1 MSLSDIWLLYRAR
14 LRARAVLVQEGLA
27 ILGIAVGVALLFASQ
42 VASTSLTRSV
52 ARMTKQ
58 IVGDTQYQLDARGP
72 DGFDEGL
79 LLAVRRVPG
88 VKVALPVLEQQAN
101 IRGLHGERS
110 IELIGADPRF
120 AHFAGPVL
128 RRFSARQL
136 AAQQALALPES
147 LARSLGVGSLETAKL
162 QIGAHVTTTLV
173 GATLGP
179 ADIGEMAHSPVAVA
193 PVSYVQRLAGLNRR
207 MTRIFVQVQAD
218 HGAQAAE
225 GLRRLAAASHVSFEP
240 ANYDATLF
248 SRAAAPAT
256 QSQTLFSAIS
266 ALVGFMF
273 ALNAMLMTVPSR
285 RRLVEDVR
293 KQGATRWMTLQILS
307 FDAAVIG
314 VMACVV
320 GLGLGDVL
328 SIAAFHGT
336 PGYLSS
342 AFPVGSERSVTWTSV
357 TLAVL
362 CGLGAAVT
370 GVLWPLR
377 DIVVRPFRVRD
388 GSAGADR
395 RLSIAHVLLGA
406 GSLCF
411 AGLVLVVHPAW
422 ATLGCLA
429 LFVALMSLLPVLFDA
444 IVAIFERIQRPLMG
458 SSSVLAVT
466 ELRTP
471 QTRVRSL
478 AIAATG
484 AIALFGVVAI
494 HGAQF
499 NLTSGLE
506 ASTRDID
513 AAADMWVLP
522 AGGSDTFLTIP
533 FKGIDTRGIL
543 KVSGVRSVAPY
554 RGSFL
559 NWSDRRIW
567 VRAVP
572 SVTRESIPPDQLT
585 SGNLAQAQ
593 QEVQRGRWA
602 VMSQALASERGL
614 RIGDA
619 FTLPAPHPLR
629 LRLAALITNLG
640 WAPGALILNAADY
653 AKAWGSPD
661 PSAYEVLL
669 REGASTAVAQRRIAQ
684 ELRATPGLVVETAPE
699 RDRRNDEA
707 AVQGLSRLTQIRTL
721 VIIAAILAVV
731 GAIGAMIW
739 NRRDLVAFI
748 KCQGY
753 PRSVLWRWLM
763 CECTLLLATGCAIGT
778 LFGVFGQVLLSHAL
792 ARVTGFPVVFD
803 VGVSIAL
810 INFVLVTAV
819 AVVMVAVA
827 GYLVVRVPPRTVKPA
842 Y

>member
-1 MSLSDIWLLYRAR
+1 MSLSDIWFLYRAR

-52 ARMTKQ
+52 ARITHQ

-79 LLAVRRVPG
+79 LASVRRIPG
-88 VKVALPVLEQQAN
+88 VKTALPVLEQQAS
-101 IRGLHGERS
+101 ISGPHGQRS

-128 RRFSARQL
+128 RRFSAKQL
-136 AAQQALALPES
+136 AVQQALALPYP
-147 LARSLGVGSLETAKL
+147 LAQSLGVGPLETVKL
-162 QIGAHVTTTLV
+162 QIGIHVTTTLV

-179 ADIGEMAHSPVAVA
+179 ADIGEMANSPVAVA
-193 PVSYVQRLAGLNRR
+193 PVDYVQRIAALHHR
-207 MTRIFVQVQAD
+207 MTRIFVQARAGN
-218 HGAQAAE
+218 GAQAAN
-225 GLRRLAAASHVSFEP
+225 GLRRLAAKAHVNFEP
-240 ANYDATLF
+240 ANYDSTLF
-248 SRAAAPAT
+248 SRAAAPAS

-273 ALNAMLMTVPSR
+273 ALNAMLMTVPAR

-293 KQGATRWMTLQILS
+293 KQGASRCMTLQILL

-320 GLGLGDVL
+320 GLGLGEML

-342 AFPVGSERSVTWTSV
+342 AFPIGSERVVTWTS
-357 TLAVL
+357 LALAML
-362 CGLGAAVT
+362 CGLGAAAT

-377 DIVVRPFRVRD
+377 DIVARPFGIEGRS
-388 GSAGADR
+388 SAPGR
-395 RLSIAHVLLGA
+395 QLSLAHAMLGI

-411 AGLVLVVHPAW
+411 VGLVLVARPAW
-422 ATLGCLA
+422 AILGCVA
-429 LFVALMSLLPVLFDA
+429 LFVALISLLPVLFDV
-444 IVAIFERIQRPLMG
+444 IVGIFERIQRPLMG

-494 HGAQF
+494 HGAQV

-506 ASTRDID
+506 ASTRGID
-513 AAADMWVLP
+513 AGADLWVLP

-533 FKGIDTRGIL
+533 FKSINTRPVS
-543 KVSGVRSVAPY
+543 KVPGVRSVAPY

-572 SVTRESIPPDQLT
+572 SVTRESIPASQLR
-585 SGNLAQAQ
+585 SGNLVQAE

-602 VMSQALASERGL
+602 VMSQALASERDL
-614 RIGDA
+614 RIGDT
-619 FTLPAPHPLR
+619 FTLPAPHPMQ
-629 LRLAALITNLG
+629 LRLAGLITNLG

-653 AKAWGSPD
+653 AKAWGSSD
-661 PSAYEVLL
+661 PSAYEILL
-669 REGASTAVAQRRIAQ
+669 EPGASTAAAQLRIAQ
-684 ELRATPGLVVETAPE
+684 ELTAIRGLVVETTPE

-707 AVQGLSRLTQIRTL
+707 AIQGLSRLTQIRTL

-739 NRRDLVAFI
+739 QRRDLVAFI

-778 LFGVFGQVLLSHAL
+778 MFGVFGQVLLSHAL
-792 ARVTGFPVVFD
+792 AKVTGFPVVFD
-803 VGVSIAL
+803 AGVSIAL
-810 INFVLVTAV
+810 SNFALVTMV
-819 AVVMVAVA
+819 AVFIVAVA